1 MVRIFMKRK
10 KIPQVCVFLFA
21 LYSSF
26 TSNTFPIRRA
36 VTLFHSPLFHMA
48 SYTLSPFATL
58 HSPPQLHF
66 PIHNSSLWSTT
77 FSPFWTPPQF
87 DPPFHGQ
94 LHFPAVSSYYPH
106 HIHDSSPTLLLLFI
120 FCLFI
125 LLDSSCFQV
134 LYMSRARVFLCG
146 CYFIILQIKLKW

>member
-26 TSNTFPIRRA
+26 TSDTFPIRRA

-77 FSPFWTPPQF
+77 FSPFWTPPLVW
-87 DPPFHGQ
+87 PPLPWPATFSCCFLILSPPHPWFLPHSLIAFHFLPLYSLG
-94 LHFPAVSSYYPH
+94 LFLFPG
-106 HIHDSSPTLLLLFI
+106 FI
-120 FCLFI
+120 
-125 LLDSSCFQV
+125 
-134 LYMSRARVFLCG
+134 YE
-146 CYFIILQIKLKW
+146 